1 MIQLSEFEDHF
12 DRSIQ
17 VSKFSS
23 LPELIGENTGYA
35 YNGKIKF
42 FYVVIR
48 PQGKKIRSILLIS
61 RNS

>member
-23 LPELIGENTGYA
+23 LPKLIGDTNGYA
-35 YNGKIKF
+35 YNGKIKI
-42 FYVVIR
+42 FYEIINPKV
-48 PQGKKIRSILLIS
+48 KKIGSILLIS
-61 RNS
+61 R